1 MIREYW
7 EKLSKKVDGLSLRER
22 TLIFAAVAFIL
33 VSLVNVLFLDP
44 LLTKQK
50 VLSSQL
56 VQQQEKMKAVRAQ
69 LENLLEAKR
78 NDAGSPLRQRLA
90 QLKQQLAEGESYI
103 KGRSDRLVPS
113 DKMADVLEQVL
124 NKNGRLQLVGLQ
136 TLPVAP
142 LMGQGAGKGNG
153 KGAGQPSAVPGK
165 QEVFKHGVQIT
176 VRGNYLDMLKY
187 LEALEHLRVQMFWG
201 RARLNVVHYPV
212 AELTLTVYTLSLDKT
227 WLVV

>member
-1 MIREYW
+1 MIREYL
-7 EKLSKKVDGLSLRER
+7 EKLNKKVDSLSLRER
-22 TLIFAAVAFIL
+22 TLIFAAAAFIL
-33 VSLVNVLFLDP
+33 VSLVNMLFLEP

-50 VLSSQL
+50 VLSSRL
-56 VQQQEKMKAVRAQ
+56 VQQQEKMKAVQAQ
-69 LENLLEAKR
+69 LESVLEAKR

-113 DKMADVLEQVL
+113 DKMASVLEQML

-136 TLPVAP
+136 TLPAAP
-142 LMGQGAGKGNG
+142 LMGKSASKGKGKN
-153 KGAGQPSAVPGK
+153 AGQPPLGK

-201 RARLNVVHYPV
+201 RARLDVTRYPV

>member
-7 EKLSKKVDGLSLRER
+7 DKLNGKVDALSLRER
-22 TLIFAAVAFIL
+22 VLIFAAAAFML
-33 VSLVNVLFLDP
+33 VSLINTLILDP

-50 VLSSQL
+50 TLSTQV

-69 LENLLEAKR
+69 LAEVLQAKR
-78 NDAGSPLRQRLA
+78 NDASSPLRQRLA
-90 QLKQQLAEGESYI
+90 QLRQQLVEGERYI

-113 DKMADVLEQVL
+113 DKMADVLEQML
-124 NKNGRLQLVGLQ
+124 NKNGHLQLVDLK

-142 LMGQGAGKGNG
+142 LMEKNAGKGNG
-153 KGAGQPSAVPGK
+153 GDANPAPAAFGK
-165 QEVFKHGVQIT
+165 QVFKHGVQIT
-176 VRGNYLDMLKY
+176 VRGSYPDMLRY
-187 LEALEHLRVQMFWG
+187 LKALEHLRAQMFWG
-201 RARLNVVHYPV
+201 RAQLAVTRYPV

>member
-7 EKLSKKVDGLSLRER
+7 DQLNAKVDALSLRER
-22 TLIFAAVAFIL
+22 VLIFAAIAFML
-33 VSLVNVLFLDP
+33 VSLINTLFLDP

-50 VLSSQL
+50 VLSSQV

-69 LENLLEAKR
+69 LTEVLQAKR
-78 NDAGSPLRQRLA
+78 NDASSPLRTRLA
-90 QLKQQLAEGESYI
+90 QLKQEIAEGERYI

-113 DKMADVLEQVL
+113 DKMADVLEQML
-124 NKNGRLQLVGLQ
+124 NKNGHLQLVDLK

-142 LMGQGAGKGNG
+142 LMENNAGKGSG
-153 KGAGQPSAVPGK
+153 QDSSQGSGAFGK
-165 QEVFKHGVQIT
+165 QVFKHGVQIT
-176 VRGNYLDMLKY
+176 VRGSYPDMLRY
-187 LEALEHLRVQMFWG
+187 LQALEHLRAQMFWG
-201 RARLNVVHYPV
+201 RAQLAVNQYPV